1 MEVSTMSFLLR
12 PVLFL
17 LSLLPILASAS
28 PRHFSTLKP
37 AYFLLA
43 GDSTTATQSANG
55 GGWGD
60 GFLNTTLRSPA
71 SGINLGHSG
80 ATTVSFREGGDWAAV
95 LEQVKTHTKT
105 HDVFVT
111 IQVSRTSHPF
121 VVKPRRV
128 EIQVARTQ

>member
-1 MEVSTMSFLLR
+1 MKLSNFLA
-12 PVLFL
+12 PL
-17 LSLLPILASAS
+17 LATSATALPSHPKI
-28 PRHFSTLKP
+28 KP
-37 AYFLLA
+37 AYFVLA
-43 GDSTTATQSANG
+43 GDSTTAPN

-60 GFLNTTLRSPA
+60 GFLNTTLRAPA

-111 IQVSRTSHPF
+111 VQVRRKSSIPMMSKSNK
-121 VVKPRRV
+121 VVS
-128 EIQVARTQ
+128 TQY

>member
-1 MEVSTMSFLLR
+1 MRLSNFLT
-12 PVLFL
+12 PL
-17 LSLLPILASAS
+17 LAIGATALPSCPKA
-28 PRHFSTLKP
+28 KP
-37 AYFLLA
+37 AYFVLA
-43 GDSTTATQSANG
+43 GDSTTAPD

-80 ATTVSFREGGDWAAV
+80 ATTISFREGGDWAAV

-111 IQVSRTSHPF
+111 IQVSWEPTPF
-121 VVKPRRV
+121 NGV
-128 EIQVARTQ
+128 ETRHREQEKKKEDG